1 MNCAKEKKQFKIKSK
16 SRSKNEIED
25 KLNHLY
31 PNKGLNKAELEYD
44 LDIHSEYRKHL
55 HIQNNTVDLERIA
68 NLPTLQINNLNDI
81 EDDESQDNVIIC
93 ENDSDIELDTLEK
106 ESIGNKTYYFDYIK
120 GIIYNLELDIIGHID
135 ELGEINIA

>member
-1 MNCAKEKKQFKIKSK
+1 MNYATENKKAKIKIK
-16 SRSKNEIED
+16 RKKTIEN
-25 KLNHLY
+25 KLNELY
-31 PNKGLNKAELEYD
+31 PNKVLNKQELEYD
-44 LDIHSEYRKHL
+44 LDIQDEYRKYL
-55 HIQNNTVDLERIA
+55 HIQNNIANLDRIA

-106 ESIGNKTYYFDYIK
+106 EAIGNKTYYFDYIK

>member
-16 SRSKNEIED
+16 SKNKNAIEE

-31 PNKGLNKAELEYD
+31 PNKFLNKDELEYD
-44 LDIHSEYRKHL
+44 LDIQSEYRKHL
-55 HIQNNTVDLERIA
+55 HIQNNIVNLQRIA
-68 NLPTLQINNLNDI
+68 NLPTLQINNLDDI
-81 EDDESQDNVIIC
+81 EDDESQDKEIIC

-106 ESIGNKTYYFDYIK
+106 ETIGNKTYYLDYIK

-135 ELGEINIA
+135 ELGEINIG